1 MWKIPWPGGGW
12 PCGEQLF
19 HPRDRLLPELKG
31 CSKVQGLVPAAVWCW
46 LSPDLTGSLPV
57 TFTQRSPGEGVK
69 EFTSAPP
76 FPLVVGSCACHERKH
91 TQLLLQCQVFVPT
104 AGIQGSPP
112 TLGAFPSQLLTP
124 AQTWEFTQLH
134 IHLFFFFPPPSCE
147 MQSQKS
153 VCVCFC
159 TWLSPQTCLAGG
171 CHMRA
176 GA

>member
-19 HPRDRLLPELKG
+19 HPRDRLLPGLKG
-31 CSKVQGLVPAAVWCW
+31 CSKALGLVPAVWCW
-46 LSPDLTGSLPV
+46 LSPGLTGSLPI
-57 TFTQRSPGEGVK
+57 TFTRRSPGQGVR
-69 EFTSAPP
+69 EFISASP
-76 FPLVVGSCACHERKH
+76 FPLVVSSCACHEGKH
-91 TQLLLQCQVFVPT
+91 TCLLLQCQVFVPT
-104 AGIQGSPP
+104 AGVQDSPLP
-112 TLGAFPSQLLTP
+112 WRLFHTSSSILLKLGNLRNCVFIFPFFSP
-124 AQTWEFTQLH
+124 LH
-134 IHLFFFFPPPSCE
+134 LVKCRAR
-147 MQSQKS
+147 K

>member
-19 HPRDRLLPELKG
+19 HPQHRLLPELRG
-31 CSKVQGLVPAAVWCW
+31 CSKAPGLVRAAVWCW
-46 LSPDLTGSLPV
+46 LPPGLTGSLPI
-57 TFTQRSPGEGVK
+57 TFTQRSPGEGLR
-69 EFTSAPP
+69 EFTSASP
-76 FPLVVGSCACHERKH
+76 FPLVVGSCACHEEKD

-104 AGIQGSPP
+104 AGVQGSPLP
-112 TLGAFPSQLLTP
+112 WGPFHASSSLLLKLGNLHNCIFIFP
-124 AQTWEFTQLH
+124 
-134 IHLFFFFPPPSCE
+134 FFPLHLVKCRAG
-147 MQSQKS
+147 K

-159 TWLSPQTCLAGG
+159 TWLSPQTCLARG